1 MMTSALVLIAAI
13 LLLGGLLAALGDYL
27 GTKVGKARLRIFQLR
42 PRQTATFITIFTGT
56 LIAASTLGILFATS
70 ESLRK
75 GIFRLDE
82 YLNRLQDTREELAK
96 AIQEKENVQQELAKA
111 VQQKESVQQE
121 LTQAQKRLENVN
133 QKYQSAQ
140 KKLTAISNKVEQLN
154 QQLSSLEKERQK
166 LLQQRKKLEQQIRQ
180 KDKELEAE
188 KQQLQA
194 SKERL
199 EELEKQRSQLKKEI
213 DQQDQKIAELD
224 NIIKKRDEVLN
235 FQEKKVDKL
244 EKKIKE
250 LQNKIQN
257 LEQYYQNYQA
267 LRQGN
272 VALRKGEVL
281 ASKVVKI
288 QNQEQTDKIVNRI
301 LNQANREAIK
311 ATQPGTEDFNKQ
323 VIVINKSQV
332 QRLKEILKTGQ
343 EYVVQIA
350 TAGNYLS
357 GEKKIRVFPDL
368 APNKKIF
375 EKGEVI
381 ASLSLTPKEV
391 QQGKLSER
399 IDLLLA
405 SARFR
410 ARRSGMVGEIS
421 LEKDELATI
430 QFMEQLAS
438 LDRSYNEINAI
449 AAKPAYTAGP
459 LQLKLQVKKND
470 QVILTN

>member
-82 YLNRLQDTREELAK
+82 YLNRLQDTR
-96 AIQEKENVQQELAKA
+96 NELAKA
-111 VQQKESVQQE
+111 VQEKEKVQQE
-121 LTQAQKRLENVN
+121 LTQSQKQLNDVN

-140 KKLTAISNKVEQLN
+140 KELETVSEKVAKLNR
-154 QQLSSLEKERQK
+154 QLSSLRKERQK
-166 LLQQRKKLEQQIRQ
+166 LLEQRKQLEQQIVE
-180 KDKELEAE
+180 KDQELANQ

-194 SKERL
+194 SQERL
-199 EELEKQRSQLKKEI
+199 EQLEEQRNQLQAEI

-224 NIIKKRDEVLN
+224 NIISKRDEVLN
-235 FQEKKVDKL
+235 FQEKRVEEL
-244 EKKIKE
+244 EKNIKK

-272 VALRKGEVL
+272 VALKKGEVL
-281 ASKVVKI
+281 AFEVVKT
-288 QNQEQTDKIVNRI
+288 QNSKQINKVINEI
-301 LNQANREAIK
+301 LIEANREAIK
-311 ATQPGTEDFNKQ
+311 ATQPGIETFQKQ
-323 VIVINKSQV
+323 IIFINRSQV
-332 QRLKEILKTGQ
+332 KRMKEILETGQ
-343 EYVVQIA
+343 EYVVQIV

-357 GEKKIRVFPDL
+357 GEKKIQVFADIV
-368 APNKKIF
+368 PNQKVFK
-375 EKGEVI
+375 KGEVI
-381 ASLSLTPKEV
+381 ASLSLTPQEI

-405 SARFR
+405 SSRFR
-410 ARRSGMVGEIS
+410 ARRSGIVGEIS
-421 LEKDELATI
+421 LGQDDLAII
-430 QFMEQLAS
+430 QFMEKLAS
-438 LDRSYNEINAI
+438 LDRFYDEINAI
-449 AAKPAYTAGP
+449 AAKPAYTSGP
-459 LQLKLQVKKND
+459 LQLKLQVKQGD
-470 QVILTN
+470 QVILSN